1 MARRAIRAMLIM
13 ACGMVVQQISLKI
26 VAGLSWI
33 GVQNTSSP
41 KVALRARGGSYSMD
55 MMPLFKAAHDGDFKK
70 IAELVK
76 GGESPDTLD
85 SNGWTP
91 LRIAAR
97 NGRADVVQALFDAGA
112 TIDWAPAK
120 SESCRTALM
129 SAAEHGH
136 DQVVEV
142 LVGAGADVMMKDK
155 EGLTAWDLCQKDG
168 LRSNEAILELVSGG
182 QVPYVDNYKKK

>member
-1 MARRAIRAMLIM
+1 MARRAIKAMIMM
-13 ACGMVVQQISLKI
+13 ACAMVVQQISFRI
-26 VAGLSWI
+26 MAGLSWI
-33 GVQNTSSP
+33 AVQKTSSP
-41 KVALRARGGSYSMD
+41 RVALRARGGSYSMD
-55 MMPLFKAAHDGDFKK
+55 MMPLFKAAYDGDIKA

-76 GGESPDTLD
+76 GGEALDTLD

-91 LRIAAR
+91 LRLAAR
-97 NGRADVVQALFDAGA
+97 NGRADVVQALIDAGA

-136 DQVVEV
+136 EKVVEV
-142 LVGAGADVMMKDK
+142 LCDAGADFMTKDK

-168 LRSNEAILELVSGG
+168 SKSSNAILELVAGG
-182 QVPYVDNYKKK
+182 QVPYVADYKTP